1 MIEDECG
8 ETCCNHGCNQ
18 GRNCPARQACLLPE
32 NVPSN
37 FGIAPVWDGS
47 YHLSVGMTAFT
58 WNTCKDRDIAYQAI
72 VDALEG
78 KTK

>member
-18 GRNCPARQACLLPE
+18 GRNCPARQACELPD

-37 FGIAPVWDGS
+37 FGIALEWFTSLVISWVVVGAI
-47 YHLSVGMTAFT
+47 SVAVLLVVANVF
-58 WNTCKDRDIAYQAI
+58 
-72 VDALEG
+72 
-78 KTK
+78 